1 MEIEMKK
8 KTLLIPIIA
17 LLLSCQQIKLK
28 LGLGDKIVNPP
39 PGSPEKVVQEVLK
52 SALQGD
58 PEAGWEAFS
67 VLLHSDEQ
75 QSPAALNDW
84 RTMRFPAIRK
94 KVSYLVEDKASAT
107 YTLMDKREEG
117 QSLILYVKNS
127 QSDMPTPCKLRKDPQ
142 NGNAW
147 RVFNAC
153 F

>member
-1 MEIEMKK
+1 MTRKIV
-8 KTLLIPIIA
+8 LFFLVA
-17 LLLSCQQIKLK
+17 SLFSCQQIKLK
-28 LGLGDKIVNPP
+28 LGLGDKIANAP

-52 SALQGD
+52 SALQSD
-58 PEAGWEAFS
+58 AEAGWETFS
-67 VLLHSDEQ
+67 LLLHSEEQ

-94 KVSYLVEDKASAT
+94 KASYLVEDKASAT
-107 YTLMDKREEG
+107 YILMDKKEEG
-117 QSLILYVKNS
+117 QSLIIYVKNS